1 MSAHVMPFTDVQGV
15 PAATYRLQLRKEFPF
30 AEASRR
36 VPYLHALGISHCYC
50 SPVLMSTPGSTHG
63 YDVNDYHRI
72 DTELGGYQGY
82 VDFATQAQ
90 AHEMGILL
98 DFVPNHMGIE
108 GRSNRWWQDVLECG
122 PRSPH
127 ADFFDIDWYDHYQ
140 EGGARVLVPILD
152 NHYGV
157 VLEAGRLTVRYDG
170 ANGGFAI
177 HYEDL
182 RFPLSPATYVE
193 LLTEAASQPGLDDE
207 ARNDLQRIAAGFRAL
222 PRGDDQPLE
231 RRPRDELKRQ
241 LVGLTAADS
250 QVRDAVTAHLAFING
265 RGGDAASMDR
275 LDTILGQQ
283 HFRLAHWK
291 TGAHEVNYRRF
302 FAIDTLIGLR
312 MENPKV
318 FDETHRLMG
327 ELIRAKLAAG
337 LRIDHIDGLRNPLEY
352 LERLQALAVPE
363 GAATTSPF
371 YVVVEKILGRHEE
384 IDQAWPIHGTTG
396 YEFIP
401 QLASVFVDPGAER
414 KFTRLYTT
422 FTGRAETFSE
432 VVYANK
438 RHVLEEMFANA
449 VNYLGSRLAEL
460 VAADRRWRDLTRHE
474 LTVAIREIMAGMRV
488 YRIYRRMNAECR
500 PEDVREIELACTEAL
515 RRNLNQNAQ
524 PFEFVRDVLIGR
536 YPSREAAETY
546 QRRLWRWVLTF
557 QQYTGAV
564 MAKSV
569 EDTAFYV
576 YNRFIALNEVGGHPA
591 DFGGTVTDFHA
602 ANARRRDTAPHS
614 MLATSTHDTKFGE
627 DVRARLYVLSELPDE
642 WADWVTEWRELNARY
657 KTDFD
662 GRTAPDANEEYRLY
676 QTLLGCWPAESFEP
690 DDAFR
695 ERIREHLRKAVN
707 EAKVN
712 THWLHPD
719 VRWLEAGDRFVD
731 AVLSPVQGRA
741 FLANFRP
748 KAQRIA
754 RLGLINSL
762 AQVVLKITSP
772 GVPDFYQGCENW
784 SLTLVD
790 PDNRKLVNW
799 SESERIAG
807 AADQASWIELLQGW
821 KDGWI
826 KVRLTRELLRF
837 RREHLPLFQQGDY
850 EPVAATGLFA
860 ENVLVFRRR
869 LAGSTILVL
878 VPRLTSSLGAPPV
891 GLVWADTALRLPEAA
906 GWRDVLTSAV
916 WRAGETVRLSSIF
929 GALPF
934 AVLHAVP

>member
-1 MSAHVMPFTDVQGV
+1 MPFTDVQGV
-15 PAATYRLQLRKEFPF
+15 PAATYRFQLRKEFPF

-36 VPYLHALGISHCYC
+36 VPYLHDLGISHCYC

-72 DTELGGYQGY
+72 ATELGGYQGY
-82 VDFATQAQ
+82 VDFAAQAQ
-90 AHEMGILL
+90 LHGMGILL

-122 PRSPH
+122 PSSPH
-127 ADFFDIDWYDHYQ
+127 ADFFDIDWHDPYQ

-157 VLEAGRLTVRYDG
+157 VLEAGRLSVQYHPAAG
-170 ANGGFAI
+170 LFAV

-182 RFPLSPATYVE
+182 RFPLSPTTYVD
-193 LLTEAASQPGLDDE
+193 LLAGAAAMPGLTPA
-207 ARNDLQRIAAGFRAL
+207 ARTALENQAAAFQAL
-222 PRGDDQPLE
+222 PRGDDSPIE
-231 RRPRDELKRQ
+231 RRLRDDLKRQ
-241 LVGLTAADS
+241 LATLTATHEAARAAI
-250 QVRDAVTAHLAFING
+250 VAHLDVING
-265 RGGDAASMDR
+265 RPDDPRSMDG
-275 LDTILGQQ
+275 LDTILGRQ

-302 FAIDTLIGLR
+302 FAIDTLVGLR

-318 FDETHRLMG
+318 FEETHRLMG
-327 ELIRAKLAAG
+327 GLIQAKLAAG

-352 LERLQALAVPE
+352 LERLQALAATE
-363 GAATTSPF
+363 GGEAKESF

-384 IDQAWPIHGTTG
+384 IDQAWPAHGTTG

-401 QLASVFVDPGAER
+401 QLASVFVDPAAER
-414 KFTRLYTT
+414 KFSRLYTR
-422 FTGRAETFSE
+422 FTGRAETFGD

-449 VNYLGSRLAEL
+449 VNQLGSRLAEL
-460 VAADRRWRDLTRHE
+460 VAADRRWRDFTRHE

-500 PEDVREIELACTEAL
+500 PEDAREIELACTEAL
-515 RRNLNQNAQ
+515 RRNTNRDAQ

-536 YPSREAAETY
+536 YPPATAAELY

-591 DFGGTVTDFHA
+591 DFGGTVSEFHA
-602 ANARRRDTAPHS
+602 ANSRRRDTAPHS
-614 MLATSTHDTKFGE
+614 MLATATHDTKFGE

-642 WADWVTEWRELNARY
+642 WADWVAEWREFNARH
-657 KTDFD
+657 KTDLD
-662 GRTAPDANEEYRLY
+662 GRIAPDANEEYRLY
-676 QTLLGCWPAESFEP
+676 QTLLGCWPTDLVDP
-690 DDAFR
+690 DEAFR
-695 ERIREHLRKAVN
+695 TRIREHVRKAVN

-719 VRWLEAGDRFVD
+719 GAWLEAGDRFVD
-731 AVLSPVQGRA
+731 AILSPIDGRA
-741 FLANFRP
+741 FLASFRP
-748 KAQRIA
+748 KAQRVA
-754 RLGLINSL
+754 RLGLVNSL
-762 AQVVLKITSP
+762 AQVVLKTTSP
-772 GVPDFYQGCENW
+772 GMPDFYQGCEGW

-790 PDNRKLVNW
+790 PDNRQLIDW
-799 SESERIAG
+799 SGPERTATEIART
-807 AADQASWIELLQGW
+807 SWIELLRGW
-821 KDGWI
+821 KDGRI

-837 RREHLPLFQQGDY
+837 RRDHLALFQQGDY
-850 EPVAATGLFA
+850 EPLMASGLFA
-860 ENVLVFRRR
+860 ENVIGFRRQT
-869 LAGSTILVL
+869 AGAQLVVA
-878 VPRLTSSLGAPPV
+878 VPRLTAALGAPPL
-891 GLVWADTALRLPEAA
+891 GLVWEDTAMTLPA
-906 GWRDVLTSAV
+906 GTWRDVLTGAE
-916 WRAGETVRLSSIF
+916 WAGGETVRLSALF
-929 GALPF
+929 GVLPL
-934 AVLHAVP
+934 AVLHRSP

>member
-1 MSAHVMPFTDVQGV
+1 MPFTDVQGV
-15 PAATYRLQLRKEFPF
+15 PAATYRLQLRQEFPF

-36 VPYLHALGISHCYC
+36 VPYLHELGISHCYC

-82 VDFATQAQ
+82 VEFAAHAQ
-90 AHEMGILL
+90 AHGMGILI

-122 PRSPH
+122 PSSPH
-127 ADFFDIDWYDHYQ
+127 ADFFDIDWSDQYQ

-157 VLEAGRLTVRYDG
+157 VLEAGRLSVQYHPAAG
-170 ANGGFAI
+170 LFAI
-177 HYEDL
+177 HYADL
-182 RFPLSPATYVE
+182 RFPLSPSTYAE
-193 LLTEAASQPGLDDE
+193 LLTGAAAMPDLTKE
-207 ARNDLQRIAAGFRAL
+207 ARNALERVAADFQAL
-222 PRGDDQPLE
+222 PRGDESPIE
-231 RRPRDELKRQ
+231 RRPREELKRQ
-241 LVGLTAADS
+241 LAALTAANEAA
-250 QVRDAVTAHLAFING
+250 RGAIAAHLAVING
-265 RGGDAASMDR
+265 RPDDPRSRDR
-275 LDTILGQQ
+275 LDTILGRQ

-302 FAIDTLIGLR
+302 FAIDTLVGLR

-318 FDETHRLMG
+318 FEETHRLMG
-327 ELIRAKLAAG
+327 GLIRAKLAAG

-352 LERLQALAVPE
+352 LKRLQTLAVPE
-363 GAATTSPF
+363 GEVAKQPF
-371 YVVVEKILGRHEE
+371 FVVVEKILGRNEE
-384 IDQAWPIHGTTG
+384 IDQAWPTHGTTG

-401 QLASVFVDPGAER
+401 QLASVLVDPAAER
-414 KFTRLYTT
+414 KFTRLYTR
-422 FTGRAETFSE
+422 FTGRVETFGD

-449 VNYLGSRLAEL
+449 VTQLGSRLAEL
-460 VAADRRWRDLTRHE
+460 VAADRRWRDFTRHE
-474 LTVAIREIMAGMRV
+474 LTVAIREIMAAMRV
-488 YRIYRRMNAECR
+488 YRIYRLMNAECR
-500 PEDVREIELACTEAL
+500 PEDAREIELACTEAL
-515 RRNLNQNAQ
+515 RRNTNRDAQ

-536 YPSREAAETY
+536 YPPATAADLY

-591 DFGGTVTDFHA
+591 DFGGTVSEFHA

-614 MLATSTHDTKFGE
+614 MLATATHDTKFGE

-642 WADWVTEWRELNARY
+642 WADWVAEWRDLNARH
-657 KTDFD
+657 KTDLD
-662 GRTAPDANEEYRLY
+662 GRIAPDANEEYRLY
-676 QTLLGCWPAESFEP
+676 QTLLGCWPMGMVEP
-690 DDAFR
+690 DDVFR
-695 ERIREHLRKAVN
+695 TRICEHVRKAVN

-719 VRWLEAGDRFVD
+719 VPWLEAGDRFVD
-731 AVLSPVQGRA
+731 AILSPVHGRV
-741 FLANFRP
+741 FLASFRP
-748 KAQRIA
+748 KAQRLA
-754 RLGLINSL
+754 RLGLVNSL

-772 GVPDFYQGCENW
+772 GLPDIYQGCEGW

-790 PDNRKLVNW
+790 PDNRQLIDW
-799 SESERIAG
+799 SEPESAAAEIART
-807 AADQASWIELLQGW
+807 SWTELLRSW
-821 KDGWI
+821 KDGRI

-837 RREHLPLFQQGDY
+837 RREHLMLFQEGDY
-850 EPVAATGLFA
+850 EPLMVRGMFA
-860 ENVLVFRRR
+860 ENVIGFRRQ
-869 LAGSTILVL
+869 AANEQLVVV
-878 VPRLTSSLGAPPV
+878 VPRLTAALGAPPV
-891 GLVWADTALRLPEAA
+891 GLVWEDTALVLPPGA
-906 GWRDVLTSAV
+906 WRDVLTGSEWAG
-916 WRAGETVRLSSIF
+916 GETVQMSALF
-929 GALPF
+929 GVLPL
-934 AVLHAVP
+934 AVLHRPR